1 MGHSSSLIEYEKLLA
16 LWVLVG
22 TKLHSFAL
30 VQPQLENFET
40 WSIVE
45 RTTAL
50 QAGQGYRDEYTIHL
64 LKVISERFYHT
75 RRSCNILAKNHF
87 DLEVG
92 KLLRSTETSESLKVS
107 D

>member
-50 QAGQGYRDEYTIHL
+50 QAGQGYQDEYTL
-64 LKVISERFYHT
+64 FYIRNLT
-75 RRSCNILAKNHF
+75 IRNL
-87 DLEVG
+87 D
-92 KLLRSTETSESLKVS
+92 
-107 D
+107 